1 MSEYKHKSHNV
12 SVLMYHF
19 VCPAK
24 YRRVVIDEEVDEVI
38 KETCEEI
45 SKRYEIDFIEI
56 GTDKDHV
63 HFLVQSVPTYSPKKI
78 IQIIKSITAREVLKR
93 CPHVKRKLWGGEFW
107 TDGYYVAT
115 VGEHG
120 NEAVISKYVREQ
132 GQEKE
137 YKKLYQSVPE
147 PKQLSLWDYM

>member
-63 HFLVQSVPTYSPKKI
+63 HFLVQLLRKASDSSQQKSRKKPALNLMI
-78 IQIIKSITAREVLKR
+78 SNCTGSRPGSQYGKCIPPILGK
-93 CPHVKRKLWGGEFW
+93 CLW
-107 TDGYYVAT
+107 
-115 VGEHG
+115 
-120 NEAVISKYVREQ
+120 EA
-132 GQEKE
+132 
-137 YKKLYQSVPE
+137 
-147 PKQLSLWDYM
+147 M